1 MEYLGCQR
9 AIPREDYDVWEGQ
22 GSIAGQFAAV
32 ARVIWALVY
41 IPCLLELFFYP
52 TIALGIKI
60 QKYIQCPSKQSVTC
74 DGDYIDDIDD
84 NDDKNDDDDGDVDC
98 KHAVVCNSS

>member
-52 TIALGIKI
+52 TSALGNIK
-60 QKYIQCPSKQSVTC
+60 KYIQCPSKQSVTC

-98 KHAVVCNSS
+98 KHAVVCTSS